1 MAENTNNIQNAGAAT
16 QQAQKTKRDLALER
30 LKIRHPDTDYA
41 DDEAI
46 YGAIN
51 DDYDEDQKALEGYK
65 ANEKAMSDMM
75 TADPRS
81 AAFLQAMKGGKNPV
95 VELVRNF
102 GDEFVDILT
111 DPEQADAIGEAQ
123 ADYLKRVSE
132 SKKLDDEYA
141 ENIKKSYEVFDAM
154 DKEFGE
160 DVTNELIGKMFVVAN
175 DVIRGK
181 FTKEAL
187 DMFRLAASHDE
198 DVANASHEGEVR
210 GKNIKY
216 QKNLELR
223 KKGDGVA
230 DLDSATAEPSQ
241 NGDNQS
247 DFGALGRMARGG
259 SIWERG
265 GEKRIRNR

>member
-1 MAENTNNIQNAGAAT
+1 MAENTNNTQNAGAAT
-16 QQAQKTKRDLALER
+16 QQAQKTKRDLVLER

-51 DDYDEDQKALEGYK
+51 DDYDEDQKTLEGYK

-111 DPEQADAIGEAQ
+111 DPEQADVIGEAQ

-230 DLDSATAEPSQ
+230 DLDSATSESSQ
-241 NGDNQS
+241 NGDNQP
-247 DFGALGRMARGG
+247 DFGALGRMARGS